1 MRLLSVLHVLVL
13 HTFAFQSLCIIKK
26 NWLWCLFS
34 PPPPPPPPHT
44 MQAPPSHQRLHTS
57 PPRDFSFSQPEGE
70 HCYAVLEGRASVLE
84 QQRHMRR
91 IDSCGSLDS
100 HSHRYF
106 SENRQRHHFSPPQV
120 DLPPNAAQFRPIT
133 AVRVNID
140 DGDIDTGYEVLNR
153 ERSGSAGSHM
163 SRGSRERRGRGE
175 RRTSQ
180 SPSRSDTS
188 PRNPSPLCME
198 SNNTS
203 LSAGNY
209 QQLSAPPQ
217 GSTVALTTSPDYII
231 QQDNSF
237 TASDCQFRPIPASE
251 TRIRP
256 RTSSGGERCMSK
268 PPSSSN
274 IARPSSTTPGSRH
287 RINSRGSGGEP
298 CEPKIMSP
306 LSPTRKVPPS
316 FKGIANEIHKLP
328 SRCDPAMTQAQMEL
342 VFSRSESLVWDSV
355 HMHMHTHTLCMYYAL
370 FNSTQLNTE
379 LAH

>member
-1 MRLLSVLHVLVL
+1 MFFFLFPLL
-13 HTFAFQSLCIIKK
+13 
-26 NWLWCLFS
+26 
-34 PPPPPPPPHT
+34 
-44 MQAPPSHQRLHTS
+44 QAPPSHQRLDTS

-70 HCYAVLEGRASVLE
+70 HSYAVLEGRASVLD

-100 HSHRYF
+100 HSHRYYTG
-106 SENRQRHHFSPPQV
+106 ENQRHHLRSPLQA

-140 DGDIDTGYEVLNR
+140 DDEDTGYEVLNR

-163 SRGSRERRGRGE
+163 SRGSRDRRGRGE

-198 SNNTS
+198 STTS

-209 QQLSAPPQ
+209 QQLSAPQ
-217 GSTVALTTSPDYII
+217 GSSVAFTISPDYII
-231 QQDNSF
+231 QGDHSSALA
-237 TASDCQFRPIPASE
+237 ASDCQFRPIPASE
-251 TRIRP
+251 TRVRP
-256 RTSSGGERCMSK
+256 RTSSGGERHMSK
-268 PPSSSN
+268 HPSASS

-306 LSPTRKVPPS
+306 LSPTRKVPQS
-316 FKGIANEIHKLP
+316 FKVIAGEIHKLP
-328 SRCDPAMTQAQMEL
+328 SRCDPPPPATQMEF
-342 VFSRSESLVWDSV
+342 VFSRSESLV
-355 HMHMHTHTLCMYYAL
+355 
-370 FNSTQLNTE
+370 
-379 LAH
+379 